1 VPGPL
6 THPAQQKRKLLS
18 INDRSLQ
25 KEIFMKKL
33 WILLIIPLM
42 LLAFYGQGYA
52 QPNNARP
59 SESEEGYWKLASVDI
74 EKHQDNAEEITTLH
88 RGDGTYLKT
97 YPTPRGKGVFGTS
110 YSWTEPRDRYR
121 AGESVDLTLSIKI
134 VEYVWFS
141 EKPEDSSDMI
151 IAGFG
156 DGEIL
161 RDANHIADARVS
173 GFNGDI
179 LDQGES
185 RSVSGKFPPGTQGR
199 KLSLYVYC
207 DGAGTVSYIYEWVER
222 PVENP
227 DVEKQV
233 VREGS
238 YWELTSVDIEK
249 CPDTR
254 NSQYTLNRGSGTYR
268 ILDNDEAF
276 QFSFSFTEPGKL
288 IYAGQSVDISLNIK
302 IDDYVWK
309 GQFNKMGG
317 IIEAGFLPGQPFIKS
332 DSPAIRF
339 AGVSAEDGQFV
350 KRSDSVVLSGKFP
363 PGRKNGKETFYI
375 KTDHCAKILY
385 HYKCTYVD

>member
-1 VPGPL
+1 
-6 THPAQQKRKLLS
+6 
-18 INDRSLQ
+18 
-25 KEIFMKKL
+25 MKKL
-33 WILLIIPLM
+33 WILLIISPI
-42 LLAFYGQGYA
+42 LLALCGQGYA
-52 QPNNARP
+52 QPNNVRP

-74 EKHQDNAEEITTLH
+74 EKHQDNAEEKTTLH
-88 RGDGTYLKT
+88 RGGGTYLKT
-97 YPTPRGKGVFGTS
+97 YPTPRGKGAFGTS

-134 VEYVWFS
+134 VEYAWFS

-222 PVENP
+222 PAENP
-227 DVEKQV
+227 EVEKQV

-268 ILDNDEAF
+268 TFDSDEEF
-276 QFSFSFTEPGKL
+276 QISFSFTEPGKL

-317 IIEAGFLPGQPFIKS
+317 IIEAGFLPGQPFSKS
-332 DSPAIRF
+332 DNPAIRF
-339 AGVSAEDGQFV
+339 AGVSAENGQYV
-350 KRSDSVVLSGKFP
+350 KRSDSVILSGKFP

-375 KTDHCAKILY
+375 RTDHCAKILY